1 MNKKVNRLRVAIDGP
16 AASGKNTLAKQIAKK
31 YKLLHLDSGKLYR
44 YFALQVYQSKDQK
57 VNYSKLKQALKKLTF
72 KKLKDK
78 IYECILLFKK
88 LILEPEVKGVAD
100 FLAKNN
106 DTITCYI
113 NFHSYS
119 QLWMSPYGW

>member
-1 MNKKVNRLRVAIDGP
+1 LKKKVNRLRVAIDGP

-57 VNYSKLKQALKKLTF
+57 VNYAKLKQALKKLTL

-78 IYECILLFKK
+78 RFTTETCYKK
-88 LILEPEVKGVAD
+88 LHPL
-100 FLAKNN
+100 
-106 DTITCYI
+106 
-113 NFHSYS
+113 S
-119 QLWMSPYGW
+119 QRRKE

>member
-1 MNKKVNRLRVAIDGP
+1 MKNKVDRLRVAIDGP

-57 VNYSKLKQALKKLTF
+57 VNYTKLKQALKKLTL

-78 IYECILLFKK
+78 RLTSCTNPLHPVVLADVLPQPNTGSDLLF
-88 LILEPEVKGVAD
+88 G
-100 FLAKNN
+100 
-106 DTITCYI
+106 
-113 NFHSYS
+113 S
-119 QLWMSPYGW
+119 